1 MKFECFEERSIKVDK
16 VRPVEWRS
24 RSVTQNPGRWIDEA
38 AGIEEF
44 LYRRVT
50 QLSITNLIRTI
61 AECVPESFTPV
72 NTPSGN
78 PDAIC
83 DITLNCQPRAG
94 GIGASFGNRDYRTN
108 DASSGAVHHIPDD
121 GSCGLRMD
129 QARKQYGTAAEE
141 SKIQARTP
149 HECPPF

>member
-61 AECVPESFTPV
+61 AECVPELFTPV
-72 NTPSGN
+72 NRPSGN

-83 DITLNCQPRAG
+83 DITLNCQPP
-94 GIGASFGNRDYRTN
+94 ITASVYLLASAPKVLPFPKGNR
-108 DASSGAVHHIPDD
+108 
-121 GSCGLRMD
+121 
-129 QARKQYGTAAEE
+129 
-141 SKIQARTP
+141 
-149 HECPPF
+149 